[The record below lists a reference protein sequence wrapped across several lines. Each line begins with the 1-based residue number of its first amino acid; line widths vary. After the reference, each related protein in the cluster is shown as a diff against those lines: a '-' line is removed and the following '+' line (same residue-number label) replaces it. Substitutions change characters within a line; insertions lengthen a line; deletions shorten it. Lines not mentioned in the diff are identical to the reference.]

1 MTFGRTLGATLLA
14 AGAISLAACGSDK
27 AAGPTTANNAQIVA
41 EMQARLDSST
51 GLNFGSAIGFQV
63 AITALSSGAPVNP
76 TTVTIDGKSYRFNS
90 TVMRMETRDSTSGD
104 IIARTGI
111 FVGWRNTTG
120 DSVIV
125 IMFAPNGEPVG
136 DLRAQESL
144 LRQLGTGASPLASFS
159 SAMRAVPRTVSR
171 SISAGPDSPA
181 LFIVALDSS
190 LFASSSDSDLA
201 SGSISYEAASGEC
214 DLSIIAEY
222 SLSDEYDSCA
232 PLRTS
237 LNVTAQTSSGS
248 SEEPDGPQ
256 VTIPE
261 QRVVGVTLVDLTNPR

>member
-41 EMQARLDSST
+41 EMQARLDSSA
-51 GLNFGSAIGFQV
+51 GLNFGSLIGFQT

-90 TVMRMETRDSTSGD
+90 TALRIETRDSTSGD
-104 IIARTGI
+104 VVARTGI

-125 IMFAPNGEPVG
+125 IMFAPDNEPVG

-144 LRQLGTGASPLASFS
+144 LRQLGTSASPRASFI

-181 LFIVALDSS
+181 IFVIALDSS
-190 LFASSSDSDLA
+190 MFASLGDSDLA

-214 DLSIIAEY
+214 DLSIVPEY
-222 SLSDEYDSCA
+222 SLSDQYDICA

-237 LNVTAQTSSGS
+237 LSFTAQTSSGA

-261 QRVVGVTLVDLTNPR
+261 QRVVGVTLVELADLR